1 MESEHLPNLD
11 VTWGHEPWFQRA
23 ADVSSADES
32 RNCQQD
38 AGSTL
43 GFMGHKVR
51 KFSRRRAIGILAAS
65 AGAAVSGA
73 SFHTQAEEPDVHS
86 LTVNPTPRFELS
98 PHLFMQFM
106 EPLGATDGSVEAAWD
121 HLRDQ
126 WREDVVDVTREL
138 APTMMRWG
146 GIFIDFYRWREG
158 VGPRDK
164 RPPMLNLLWGGV
176 ESNQVGTGEFVDFC
190 RRVQAEPLMCVNF
203 ESDGRK
209 QYMNAKGVV
218 RTADAKEAAEWV
230 AYCNNTDNSERR
242 AHGHE
247 APLTIQ
253 HWQIGNE
260 TSYDKNGFD
269 LETAARK
276 TVEFAK
282 AMRAVDPAIQ
292 LIAWGDSGWARRM
305 AEVAGE
311 HVQFIAFHHMFDP
324 DYIQRPVLRGELYRR
339 DPEAT
344 WQQLMNAWQ
353 LNDAK
358 IRTVRDNL
366 GSHRIPLAM
375 TECHFAIPGRDR
387 CDVLATWAAGVSY
400 ARILN
405 NHQRHGDVLKIAT
418 AADFCG
424 TRWQN
429 NAVMIPVPRGQGRAY
444 LQPVAR
450 VMRLYRHHIG
460 THALELTRA
469 PDGLDVV
476 ASRRDNTVFLHVA
489 NTRRTRTVKAKLQVA
504 GKTIEGGRVFEIA
517 DDPMVELSY
526 LNSAD
531 VMKTVEKPLNKDS
544 FWEFPAA
551 SVSAVELKLAT

>member
-1 MESEHLPNLD
+1 M
-11 VTWGHEPWFQRA
+11 FA
-23 ADVSSADES
+23 A
-32 RNCQQD
+32 
-38 AGSTL
+38 G
-43 GFMGHKVR
+43 
-51 KFSRRRAIGILAAS
+51 
-65 AGAAVSGA
+65 AGAAATATSSHA
-73 SFHTQAEEPDVHS
+73 QTEEPDTHA
-86 LTVNPTPRFELS
+86 LAVNPAPKFELS
-98 PHLFMQFM
+98 PWLYMQFM

-126 WREDVVDVTREL
+126 WREDVVAVTREL

-158 VGPRDK
+158 IGPRDK

-176 ESNQVGTGEFVDFC
+176 ESNQVGTGEFVNFC
-190 RRVQAEPLMCVNF
+190 RQVRAEPLMCVNF

-209 QYMNAKGVV
+209 QYMSARGSI

-230 AYCNNTDNSERR
+230 SYCNNPDSAERR
-242 AHGHE
+242 AHGHT
-247 APLTIQ
+247 APLTIK

-269 LETAARK
+269 VETAAKK
-276 TVEFAK
+276 TLEFAK
-282 AMRAVDPAIQ
+282 AMRAADPAIQ
-292 LIAWGDSGWARRM
+292 LIAWGDSGWAGRM
-305 AEVAGE
+305 VEVAGE
-311 HVQFIAFHHMFDP
+311 HVEFIAFHHMFDP

-344 WQQLMNAWQ
+344 WQQLMKAWQ

-429 NAVMIPVPRGQGRAY
+429 NALMIPVPKGQGRAY

-450 VMRLYRHHIG
+450 VMQLYRRHIG
-460 THALELTRA
+460 SHAVEVTRA

-476 ASRRDNTVFLHVA
+476 ASRKEDTVFLHVA
-489 NTRRTRTVKAKLQVA
+489 NIQRTRSVKAKLRVN
-504 GKTIEGGRVFEIA
+504 GKAIESGRVLEIA

-531 VMKTVEKPLNKDS
+531 VMKTVEKPFNKDLP
-544 FWEFPAA
+544 WDFPAA